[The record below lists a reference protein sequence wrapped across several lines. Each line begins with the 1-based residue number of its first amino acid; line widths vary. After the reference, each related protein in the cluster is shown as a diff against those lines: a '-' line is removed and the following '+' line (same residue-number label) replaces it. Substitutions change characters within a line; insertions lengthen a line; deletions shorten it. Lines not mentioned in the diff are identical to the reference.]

1 MKKYLLV
8 LFIISHTAFG
18 QIKFAITTQYNE
30 VIVGEESLM
39 SYNPL
44 DIANLGY
51 NAGIKSGLRLTF
63 NDFFSTNLKLGVQN
77 LNYPNGNGHAVPVD
91 FTVTTNLNS
100 LLGLNSSNFFLLE
113 TGFGYMLSHTNNE
126 NQMILSQERLTSN
139 LNLGLSYQVSLGNQ
153 TAIAFGLNSFKLS
166 DGLTSTLDAK
176 YLLNYHTSLI
186 FTLNNKKAN
195 NETNDLS
202 SEYNALT
209 NELIVMSMKYE
220 KELKQKD
227 LEIEVFTGVI
237 DDLNQGTIESNS
249 ANQSVAEHPVE
260 PAESDTNPLS
270 FAIVIASFSSYESAL
285 EYSNELTVM
294 PMILLDSSG
303 KRYRVVEQI
312 VESKDE
318 AIKASNR
325 LKKNNVDN
333 WILQLDKPGVSKPR
347 LLSIKFYKF

>member
-1 MKKYLLV
+1 MKKYLLL

-63 NDFFSTNLKLGVQN
+63 NEFFSTNLKLGVQN
-77 LNYPNGNGHAVPVD
+77 LNYPNGNGQAVPVD
-91 FTVTTNLNS
+91 FSVTTNLNS

-113 TGFGYMLSHTNNE
+113 TGLGYMLTHTNNE
-126 NQMILSQERLTSN
+126 NQMLLSQEQLTSN

-166 DGLTSTLDAK
+166 DRLSSTLDAK
-176 YLLNYHTSLI
+176 YILNYHTSLV
-186 FTLNNKKAN
+186 FTLNNKKGN

-202 SEYNALT
+202 SEYKALT
-209 NELIVMSMKYE
+209 NELIAMSMKYE

-227 LEIEVFTGVI
+227 LEIEIFSGVI
-237 DDLNQGTIESNS
+237 DELNQGTIESNS
-249 ANQSVAEHPVE
+249 ADQAVEEHPIE
-260 PAESDTNPLS
+260 PTQSDANPLS

-333 WILQLDKPGVSKPR
+333 WILTL
-347 LLSIKFYKF
+347 

>member
-1 MKKYLLV
+1 MKKYLLL

-63 NDFFSTNLKLGVQN
+63 NEFFSTNLKLGVQN
-77 LNYPNGNGHAVPVD
+77 LNYPNGNGQAVPVD
-91 FTVTTNLNS
+91 FSVTTNLNS

-113 TGFGYMLSHTNNE
+113 TGVGYLLTHTNNE
-126 NQMILSQERLTSN
+126 NQMWLSQERLTSN

-166 DGLTSTLDAK
+166 DRLSSTLDAK
-176 YLLNYHTSLI
+176 YILNYHTSLV
-186 FTLNNKKAN
+186 FTLNNKKGN
-195 NETNDLS
+195 NEANDLS
-202 SEYNALT
+202 SEYKALT
-209 NELIVMSMKYE
+209 NELIAMSMKYE

-227 LEIEVFTGVI
+227 LEIEIFSGVI
-237 DDLNQGTIESNS
+237 DELNQGTIESNS
-249 ANQSVAEHPVE
+249 ADQAVEEHQVE
-260 PAESDTNPLS
+260 PTQSDANPLS

-333 WILQLDKPGVSKPR
+333 WILTL
-347 LLSIKFYKF
+347 

>member
-1 MKKYLLV
+1 MKKYLLL

-77 LNYPNGNGHAVPVD
+77 LKYPNGNGYAVPVD

-176 YLLNYHTSLI
+176 YLLNYHTSLV
-186 FTLNNKKAN
+186 FTLENKQAN
-195 NETNDLS
+195 NDLNS
-202 SEYNALT
+202 KYNALT
-209 NELIVMSMKYE
+209 NELIAMSMKYE

-237 DDLNQGTIESNS
+237 DDLNQGTIQSDS
-249 ANQSVAEHPVE
+249 ADQSVVEHPVE

-318 AIKASNR
+318 AIKVSNR

-333 WILQLDKPGVSKPR
+333 WILQL
-347 LLSIKFYKF
+347 

>member
-113 TGFGYMLSHTNNE
+113 TGFGYMLSRTNNE

-176 YLLNYHTSLI
+176 YLLNYHTSLV
-186 FTLNNKKAN
+186 FTLENKQAN
-195 NETNDLS
+195 NDLNS
-202 SEYNALT
+202 KYNALT
-209 NELIVMSMKYE
+209 NELIAMSMKYE

-333 WILQLDKPGVSKPR
+333 WILQL
-347 LLSIKFYKF
+347 

>member
-77 LNYPNGNGHAVPVD
+77 LNYPTGNGYAVPVD

-176 YLLNYHTSLI
+176 YLLNYHTSLV
-186 FTLNNKKAN
+186 FTLENKQAN
-195 NETNDLS
+195 NDLNS
-202 SEYNALT
+202 KYNALT
-209 NELIVMSMKYE
+209 NELIAMSMKYE

-333 WILQLDKPGVSKPR
+333 WILQL
-347 LLSIKFYKF
+347 

>member
-1 MKKYLLV
+1 MKKYLLL

-44 DIANLGY
+44 DIANLGF

-77 LNYPNGNGHAVPVD
+77 LNYPNGNGYAVPVD

-166 DGLTSTLDAK
+166 DGLTSTIDAK
-176 YLLNYHTSLI
+176 YLLNYHTSLV
-186 FTLNNKKAN
+186 FTLENKQAN
-195 NETNDLS
+195 NDLNS
-202 SEYNALT
+202 KYNALT
-209 NELIVMSMKYE
+209 NELVAMSMKYE

-227 LEIEVFTGVI
+227 LEIEVFAGVI
-237 DDLNQGTIESNS
+237 DDLNQGTIQSDS
-249 ANQSVAEHPVE
+249 ADQSVVEHQVE
-260 PAESDTNPLS
+260 PAESDTNPLF
-270 FAIVIASFSSYESAL
+270 FALVIASFSSYESAL
-285 EYSNELTVM
+285 EYSNKLTVM
-294 PMILLDSSG
+294 PMILLDASG
-303 KRYRVVEQI
+303 KNYRVVKQI

-333 WILQLDKPGVSKPR
+333 WILKL
-347 LLSIKFYKF
+347 

>member
-1 MKKYLLV
+1 MKKYLLL
-8 LFIISHTAFG
+8 LFIVSHTAFG

-166 DGLTSTLDAK
+166 DGLTSTFDAK
-176 YLLNYHTSLI
+176 YLLNYHTSLV
-186 FTLNNKKAN
+186 FTLENKQAN
-195 NETNDLS
+195 NDLNSKND
-202 SEYNALT
+202 ALT
-209 NELIVMSMKYE
+209 NELIAMSMKYE

-237 DDLNQGTIESNS
+237 DDLNQGTIQSDS
-249 ANQSVAEHPVE
+249 ADQSVVEHPVE
-260 PAESDTNPLS
+260 PAESDTNPLY
-270 FAIVIASFSSYESAL
+270 FALVIASFSSYESAL
-285 EYSNELTVM
+285 EYSNKLTVM
-294 PMILLDSSG
+294 PIILLDTSG
-303 KRYRVVEQI
+303 KNYRVVKQI

-325 LKKNNVDN
+325 LKENNLDN
-333 WILQLDKPGVSKPR
+333 WILQL
-347 LLSIKFYKF
+347 

>member
-1 MKKYLLV
+1 MKKYLLL
-8 LFIISHTAFG
+8 LFIVSHTAFG

-113 TGFGYMLSHTNNE
+113 TGLGYILTHTNNE
-126 NQMILSQERLTSN
+126 NQMWLSQERLTSN
-139 LNLGLSYQVSLGNQ
+139 LNLGLSYQVSLGSQ

-166 DGLTSTLDAK
+166 DRLSSTLDAK
-176 YLLNYHTSLI
+176 YLLNYHTSLV
-186 FTLNNKKAN
+186 FTFKNNKAN
-195 NETNDLS
+195 NEINDLT

-209 NELIVMSMKYE
+209 NELIAMSMKYE

-227 LEIEVFTGVI
+227 LEIEVFSGVL
-237 DDLNQGTIESNS
+237 DELNQGTIESNS
-249 ANQSVAEHPVE
+249 ADQAVEEHPIE
-260 PAESDTNPLS
+260 PTQSDANPLS

-333 WILQLDKPGVSKPR
+333 WILTL
-347 LLSIKFYKF
+347 

>member
-113 TGFGYMLSHTNNE
+113 TGFGYMLSRTNNE

-176 YLLNYHTSLI
+176 YLLNYHTSLV
-186 FTLNNKKAN
+186 FTLENKQAN
-195 NETNDLS
+195 NDLNS
-202 SEYNALT
+202 KYNALT
-209 NELIVMSMKYE
+209 NELIAMSMKYE

-318 AIKASNR
+318 AIKASNS

-333 WILQLDKPGVSKPR
+333 WILQL
-347 LLSIKFYKF
+347 

>member
-1 MKKYLLV
+1 MKKYLLL

-77 LNYPNGNGHAVPVD
+77 LNYPNGNGYAVPVD

-139 LNLGLSYQVSLGNQ
+139 LNLGLSYQVSLGNK

-176 YLLNYHTSLI
+176 YLLNYHTSLV
-186 FTLNNKKAN
+186 FTLENKQAN
-195 NETNDLS
+195 NDLNS
-202 SEYNALT
+202 KYNALT
-209 NELIVMSMKYE
+209 NELIAMSMKYE

-237 DDLNQGTIESNS
+237 DDLNQGTIQSDS
-249 ANQSVAEHPVE
+249 ADQSVVEHPVE

-318 AIKASNR
+318 AIKVSNR

-333 WILQLDKPGVSKPR
+333 WILQL
-347 LLSIKFYKF
+347 

>member
-77 LNYPNGNGHAVPVD
+77 LNYPTGNGYAVPVD

-113 TGFGYMLSHTNNE
+113 TGFGYMLSRTNNE

-176 YLLNYHTSLI
+176 YLLNYHTSLV
-186 FTLNNKKAN
+186 FTLENKQAN
-195 NETNDLS
+195 NDLNS
-202 SEYNALT
+202 KYNALT

-333 WILQLDKPGVSKPR
+333 WILQL
-347 LLSIKFYKF
+347 

>member
-1 MKKYLLV
+1 MKKYLLL

-77 LNYPNGNGHAVPVD
+77 LNYPNGNGYAVPVD

-166 DGLTSTLDAK
+166 DGLTSTIDAK
-176 YLLNYHTSLI
+176 YLLNYHTSLV
-186 FTLNNKKAN
+186 FTLENKQAN
-195 NETNDLS
+195 NDLNS
-202 SEYNALT
+202 KYNALT
-209 NELIVMSMKYE
+209 NELIAMSMKYE

-227 LEIEVFTGVI
+227 LEIEVFAGVI
-237 DDLNQGTIESNS
+237 DDLNQGTIQSDS
-249 ANQSVAEHPVE
+249 ADQSVVEHQVE
-260 PAESDTNPLS
+260 PAESDTNPLF
-270 FAIVIASFSSYESAL
+270 FALVIASFSSYESAL
-285 EYSNELTVM
+285 EYSNKLTVM
-294 PMILLDSSG
+294 PMILLDASG
-303 KRYRVVEQI
+303 KNYRVVKQI

-333 WILQLDKPGVSKPR
+333 WILQL
-347 LLSIKFYKF
+347 

>member
-1 MKKYLLV
+1 MKKYLLL
-8 LFIISHTAFG
+8 LFIVSHTAFG

-126 NQMILSQERLTSN
+126 NQMWLSQERLTSN

-176 YLLNYHTSLI
+176 YLLNYHTSLV
-186 FTLNNKKAN
+186 FTLENKQAN
-195 NETNDLS
+195 NDLNS
-202 SEYNALT
+202 KYNALT
-209 NELIVMSMKYE
+209 NELIAMSMKYE

-333 WILQLDKPGVSKPR
+333 WILTL
-347 LLSIKFYKF
+347 

>member
-113 TGFGYMLSHTNNE
+113 TGFGYMLSRTNNE

-176 YLLNYHTSLI
+176 YLLNYHTSLV
-186 FTLNNKKAN
+186 FTLENKQAN
-195 NETNDLS
+195 NDLNS
-202 SEYNALT
+202 KYNALT

-237 DDLNQGTIESNS
+237 DDLNQGTIQSDS
-249 ANQSVAEHPVE
+249 ADQSVVEHPVE

-333 WILQLDKPGVSKPR
+333 WILQL
-347 LLSIKFYKF
+347 

>member
-77 LNYPNGNGHAVPVD
+77 LNYPNGNGYAVPVD

-176 YLLNYHTSLI
+176 YLLNYHTSLV
-186 FTLNNKKAN
+186 FTLENKQAN
-195 NETNDLS
+195 NDLNS
-202 SEYNALT
+202 KYNALT
-209 NELIVMSMKYE
+209 NELIAMSMKYE

-333 WILQLDKPGVSKPR
+333 WILQL
-347 LLSIKFYKF
+347 